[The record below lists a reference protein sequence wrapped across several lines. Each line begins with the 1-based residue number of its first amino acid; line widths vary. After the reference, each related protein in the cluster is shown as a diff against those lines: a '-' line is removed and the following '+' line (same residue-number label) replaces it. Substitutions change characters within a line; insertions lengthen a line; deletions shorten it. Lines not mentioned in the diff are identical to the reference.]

1 MFRDEYSA
9 LANGAKAKVTL
20 LEKNLPAYLIMSML
34 AGLYIGFGS
43 VLMGVTGGA
52 LAGQPAQKIV
62 CGFIFSVG
70 LCMVVMAGA
79 ELFTGNNL
87 AMAAGALKKTI
98 TWGQAIKL
106 WVVCYLGNLIGSI
119 FTGVMFQLTGIGQ
132 SNEAIGQFFANA
144 AASKAAGDPLN
155 LFTKA
160 ILCNILVCLAIWCC
174 TKMKTEGAKLVLIF
188 CCVGTFVTCGFEHS
202 IANMTF
208 FTIGLLNPMGQ
219 AITLGGA
226 FYNLLIVTIGNMIGG
241 IVFVALPYY
250 LVSKEK

>member
-1 MFRDEYSA
+1 
-9 LANGAKAKVTL
+9 
-20 LEKNLPAYLIMSML
+20 
-34 AGLYIGFGS
+34 
-43 VLMGVTGGA
+43 
-52 LAGQPAQKIV
+52 
-62 CGFIFSVG
+62 
-70 LCMVVMAGA
+70 MVVMAGA